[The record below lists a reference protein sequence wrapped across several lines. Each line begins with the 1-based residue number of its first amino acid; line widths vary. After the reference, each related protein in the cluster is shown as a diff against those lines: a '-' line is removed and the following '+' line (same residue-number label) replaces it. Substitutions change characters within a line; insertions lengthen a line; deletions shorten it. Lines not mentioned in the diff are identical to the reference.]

1 MPRLLP
7 AIAATSAAA
16 ILVGL
21 SACSSTAPAGPA
33 SSTQQSTPQEPK
45 TSAPATDSPL
55 VTASADP
62 TASPESSSH
71 EDGSFPASK
80 ILTGSV
86 AGFTLEKVEETNSE
100 PLTQLS
106 HPYYFEEHQL
116 DPAACDATGIES
128 LVVGSHAQTE
138 HEIVTVALGSD
149 VMSPERHQTYA
160 KKCAEVNGTI
170 DGYPVLLN
178 IEKQKIPHI
187 EGAGDVVATM
197 TDHGVPN
204 SEGDAGYKSY
214 LITGNVGNTNIVA
227 YTTTT
232 FDGNGAGVEASFD
245 TVVAIFKAQ
254 VDKLRS

>member
-7 AIAATSAAA
+7 AIAATSVAAV
-16 ILVGL
+16 LLSL
-21 SACSSTAPAGPA
+21 SACSNAAPTDPA
-33 SSTQQSTPQEPK
+33 SSAQQSTPQEPK
-45 TSAPATDSPL
+45 TSAPATAP
-55 VTASADP
+55 ADP

-71 EDGSFPASK
+71 GDGSFPASK

-100 PLTQLS
+100 PLTKLS

-116 DPAACDATGIES
+116 DPAACEATGIEK
-128 LVVGSHAQTE
+128 LVVGSQAQTE

-170 DGYPVLLN
+170 DGYPALLT
-178 IEKQKIPHI
+178 IEKQKVPHI
-187 EGAGDVVATM
+187 EGTSDVVATM
-197 TDHGVPN
+197 TDHGIPG

-214 LITGNVGNTNIVA
+214 VITGNVGNTNVVA

-232 FDGNGAGVEASFD
+232 FDGNDAGVEASFD
-245 TVVAIFKAQ
+245 TVVAVFKAQ
-254 VDKLRS
+254 VDKLRG